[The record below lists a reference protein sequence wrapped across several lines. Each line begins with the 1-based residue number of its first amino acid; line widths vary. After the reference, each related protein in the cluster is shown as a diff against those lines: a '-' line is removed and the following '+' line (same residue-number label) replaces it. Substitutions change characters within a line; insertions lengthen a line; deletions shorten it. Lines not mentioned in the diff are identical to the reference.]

1 MPRSVMK
8 GRDMGEDST
17 RRLLGSPDDFLEKL
31 SGRLP
36 GSRLEDFLEVIWKTS
51 GKSSGRHPGSR
62 LTHYI
67 SDD

>member
-1 MPRSVMK
+1 MSRSVMK

-36 GSRLEDFLEVIWKTS
+36 RSRLEDFLEVVWKTS